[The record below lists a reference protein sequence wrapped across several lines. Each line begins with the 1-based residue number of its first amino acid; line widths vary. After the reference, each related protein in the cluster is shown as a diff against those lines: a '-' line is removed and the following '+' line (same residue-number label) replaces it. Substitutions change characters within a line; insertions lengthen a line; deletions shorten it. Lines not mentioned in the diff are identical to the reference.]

1 VGEWGPAE
9 VVSAVVQVAAEEA
22 GVSVED
28 PAAECGREV
37 ARQAAPAGN
46 DLTPVVAAEL
56 AGVIYRAKLENRA
69 AKLNISEDEV
79 VKDVLNIWRNVRDKL
94 A

>member
-1 VGEWGPAE
+1 MDQEGQDSAVVKPSKPRLVSARAQAGGCPVGEWGPAE

-46 DLTPVVAAEL
+46 DWL
-56 AGVIYRAKLENRA
+56 R
-69 AKLNISEDEV
+69 
-79 VKDVLNIWRNVRDKL
+79 
-94 A
+94 